1 MPFFNYTATILG
13 AGTSWEQV
21 LEAEK
26 LLSLTLNISWE
37 SRRGH
42 NDDETLRGCILEGRD
57 DIILI
62 VQHLD
67 SFHLC
72 YIL

>member
-13 AGTSWEQV
+13 AGTYWEQV

-26 LLSLTLNISWE
+26 LLRLTLNVSWE

-42 NDDETLRGCILEGRD
+42 NDEETLRGCILEGRD

-62 VQHLD
+62 VQNLD